1 MTEPKK
7 NMYKKQDSPALS
19 QEEIATLIKKARAVK
34 GMGLQGS
41 ERLYRLIKRYFS
53 PTVVGLE
60 NIPKE
65 PTLFVGNHSGF
76 GLDGFLICPIVY
88 HEAGRF
94 VRGMGDNAL
103 LQNPKVGD
111 ALIKSGMIPAHPEV
125 CGAMM
130 EDGVDLLVFPG
141 GAHEAMKS
149 EADKYTLL
157 WKERYGFV
165 RMAAKHG
172 YPITP
177 FAVVGADEFYD
188 QVIESREFADSWPG
202 KLLKKAGVLTDDWR
216 EDMMPFIP
224 RGVLM
229 TLLPKPQHCYLA
241 FGEPVTVPHYPGD
254 KSVPKSVLNRVRDET
269 ASSINTL
276 LRDMLLLRVQERRN
290 DGYIRRLLTR

>member
-1 MTEPKK
+1 MSEPKK
-7 NMYKKQDSPALS
+7 NMFKKQDSPALS
-19 QEEIATLIKKARAVK
+19 PEDIATLIAKTRAVDD
-34 GMGLQGS
+34 MGAMGS
-41 ERLYRLIKRYFS
+41 ERLYRFIKRYFS

-60 NIPKE
+60 NITRE

-76 GLDGFLICPIVY
+76 ALDGFLIFPIIY

-94 VRGMGDNAL
+94 VRGMGDNVL

-111 ALIKSGMIPAHPEV
+111 ALLKSGMIPAHPEV
-125 CGAMM
+125 CDAMM
-130 EDGVDLLVFPG
+130 EDGVDLLVYPG

-149 EADKYTLL
+149 EAEKYTLM

-165 RMAAKHG
+165 RMAARHG

-177 FAVVGADEFYD
+177 FALVGADEFYD
-188 QVIESREFADSWPG
+188 QLIESREFADSLPG

-224 RGVLM
+224 RGVFS

-241 FGEPVTVPHYPGD
+241 FGDPVTVPHYPDD
-254 KSVPKSVLNRVRDET
+254 KTVPKSVLNRVRDET

-276 LRDMLLLRVQERRN
+276 LRDMLLLRVQEKRN